1 MQIVAKTGFDISIV
15 KSCLLGQNVK
25 KIFQNVVCWKK
36 KKKKKKK
43 KRKEKENNTKT
54 ATH

>member
-36 KKKKKKK
+36 K
-43 KRKEKENNTKT
+43 RKEKENNTKT